1 MAQSVIARSLLHKR
15 RWRLRDFSAERAA
28 QIAREFGCSAPLARV
43 LAVRAP
49 DNPQELLQHNI
60 EQLSSPW
67 ELLGVKEA
75 VHRIDQALHR
85 NEKIFIQGDFDVDGI
100 TSTALLYKAL
110 RRLGAQGTKVDL
122 SNRER
127 GHGLSPAVI
136 ERLKHEGFSLLV
148 TSDCGISEVEFVQGL
163 QEHGIDVI
171 ISDHH
176 HPPPHL
182 PPAHAIINPKQPGC
196 AYPNKDLAA
205 VGVVFQ
211 VVRALYEQRGLP
223 PQACEEF
230 LDLAMLGTVG
240 DLVPLVRNGC
250 AENQRLVAQGLRR
263 ISQGQGCLGL
273 RILIE
278 KLSLD
283 PQRLTT
289 GEVGYIIV
297 PKLNAANR
305 VGDPRDAFMLLVTA
319 LPERAEQLA
328 AKLLAYNQDRQ
339 IAQDDLLYQAEEMLH
354 QQPDWQNER
363 LIFLAGQYWNP
374 GLIGLVASD
383 LAEKYYRPT
392 ILLAVGDEVSRA
404 SCRSIPGFDIM
415 EALEKHSELFER
427 YGGHSMAAGFSIRNE
442 KLPLLRERLCA
453 YAREVLRD
461 LEGPLYELE
470 TELAPEEITL
480 ATHAD
485 LLRLAPFG
493 MGHPTPRFLLR
504 SARIVELRTVGNGS
518 RHLKLRVESGG
529 REFSAIGFSLGEFAY
544 NVGRAGTVGLAFKLG
559 CDTWTGRP
567 QVQLEIEDM
576 LEPLI

>member
-1 MAQSVIARSLLHKR
+1 MAQGAVVRSLVYKR
-15 RWRLRDFSAERAA
+15 RWRLKDLSVERAA
-28 QIAREFGCSAPLARV
+28 QIACELGCSAPLARV
-43 LAVRAP
+43 LAARAP
-49 DNPQELLQHNI
+49 DSPAELLNH
-60 EQLSSPW
+60 EMAQLHSPW
-67 ELLGVKEA
+67 ELLGVQEA
-75 VHRIDQALHR
+75 VSRIDRALHQG
-85 NEKIFIQGDFDVDGI
+85 EKIFIQGDFDVDGI

-110 RRLGAQGTKVDL
+110 RALGAQGVKVDL
-122 SNRER
+122 SDRER
-127 GHGLSPAVI
+127 GHGLSDAVI
-136 ERLKHEGFSLLV
+136 RRLKDEGFSLLI
-148 TSDCGISEVEFVQGL
+148 TADCGISEVEFVSHL

-176 HPPPHL
+176 HPPEPL
-182 PPAHAIINPKQPGC
+182 PPAFAIINPKQPGC
-196 AYPNKDLAA
+196 SYPNKDLAA

-211 VVRALYEQRGLP
+211 LVRALYEHRGLP

-230 LDLAMLGTVG
+230 LDLVMLGTVG
-240 DLVPLVRNGC
+240 DLVPLVRHGC

-263 ISQGQGCLGL
+263 VAQGKASLGL
-273 RILIE
+273 RTLIA
-278 KLSLD
+278 KLALD

-289 GEVGYIIV
+289 GDVGYIIV

-319 LPERAEQLA
+319 LPSKAEQLA

-339 IAQDDLLYQAEEMLH
+339 IAQDDLLYQAEEQLRS
-354 QQPDWQNER
+354 QPTWQNEK

-392 ILLAVGDEVSRA
+392 VLVAVGDGVSRA

-415 EALEKHSELFER
+415 AALEKHSELFER
-427 YGGHSMAAGFSIRNE
+427 YGGHAMAAGFSVLNE
-442 KLPLLRERLCA
+442 NIPIVREKLCA

-461 LEGPLYELE
+461 LGDPVHELE

-480 ATHAD
+480 ETYTD

-504 SARIVELRTVGNGS
+504 AAQIIEARTVGNGS
-518 RHLKLRVESGG
+518 QHLKLRVAAGG
-529 REFSAIGFSLGEFAY
+529 KEFSAIGFSLGEFAY
-544 NVGRAGTVGLAFKLG
+544 EVERAGTVGLAFKLG

-567 QVQLEIEDM
+567 QVQLEIEDI
-576 LEPLI
+576 LEPSE

>member
-1 MAQSVIARSLLHKR
+1 MSHVMQSLVYKR
-15 RWRLRDFSAERAA
+15 RWRLKDFSRERAA
-28 QIAREFGCSAPLARV
+28 QIARELGCSAPLARV

-49 DNPQELLQHNI
+49 DTPAELL
-60 EQLSSPW
+60 ERGRLYSPW
-67 ELLGVKEA
+67 QLRGVKEA
-75 VHRIDQALHR
+75 VVRIDCALR
-85 NEKIFIQGDFDVDGI
+85 QGEKIFIQGDFDVDGI

-110 RRLGAQGTKVDL
+110 RALGAHGVKVDL
-122 SNRER
+122 SDRER
-127 GHGLSPAVI
+127 GHGLSDAVI
-136 ERLKHEGFSLLV
+136 RRLKDEGFSLLI
-148 TSDCGISEVEFVQGL
+148 TADCGISEAEFVQSL

-176 HPPPHL
+176 HPPSQL
-182 PPAHAIINPKQPGC
+182 PSAYAIINPKQPGC
-196 AYPNKDLAA
+196 SYPNKDLAA

-211 VVRALYEQRGLP
+211 LVRALYEQRGLP
-223 PQACEEF
+223 PQACEDF
-230 LDLAMLGTVG
+230 LDLVMLGTIG

-263 ISQGQGCLGL
+263 VAQGQACLGL
-273 RILIE
+273 RVLIE

-319 LPERAEQLA
+319 LPSKAETLA
-328 AKLLAYNQDRQ
+328 TKLLAYNQDRQ
-339 IAQDDLLYQAEEMLH
+339 IAQDDLLFQAEEQLRS
-354 QQPDWQNER
+354 QPNWQNEK

-392 ILLAVGDEVSRA
+392 VLVSIGDEISRA

-415 EALEKHSELFER
+415 EALEKHGELFER

-442 KLPLLRERLCA
+442 RLPVLKERLCA

-461 LEGPLYELE
+461 LEDPLHELE
-470 TELAPEEITL
+470 AELAPEEITL
-480 ATHAD
+480 ETYTD

-504 SARIVELRTVGNGS
+504 SAKIIELRTVGNGS
-518 RHLKLRVESGG
+518 RHLKLRVAAAGK
-529 REFSAIGFSLGEFAY
+529 EFSAIGFSLGEFAY

-567 QVQLEIEDM
+567 QVQLEIEDI
-576 LEPLI
+576 LEPSP

>member
-1 MAQSVIARSLLHKR
+1 MSQSVIARSLLHKR
-15 RWRLRDFSAERAA
+15 RWRLKDFSAERAA

-49 DNPQELLQHNI
+49 DNPQELLHHNI

-67 ELLGVKEA
+67 ELLGVTEA
-75 VHRIDQALHR
+75 VQRIDQALHR

-110 RRLGAQGTKVDL
+110 RRLGAQGIKVDL
-122 SNRER
+122 SDRER

-148 TSDCGISEVEFVQGL
+148 TCDCGISEVEFVQSL

-196 AYPNKDLAA
+196 PYPNKDLAA

-240 DLVPLVRNGC
+240 DLVPLVRKGC

-263 ISQGQGCLGL
+263 IAEGHGCLGVRKL
-273 RILIE
+273 ME

-283 PQRLTT
+283 PQRTTT

-319 LPERAEQLA
+319 LPEKADQLA

-404 SCRSIPGFDIM
+404 SCRSVAGFDIIA
-415 EALEKHSELFER
+415 ALEEHSELFER
-427 YGGHSMAAGFSIRNE
+427 YGGHAMAAGFSIRTE
-442 KLPLLRERLCA
+442 KLPLLRERLSA
-453 YAREVLRD
+453 YARAVLRD
-461 LEGPLYELE
+461 VEGPLYELE

-480 ATHAD
+480 ETHAD
-485 LLRLAPFG
+485 ILRLAPFG

-518 RHLKLRVESGG
+518 RHLKLRVEAGG
-529 REFSAIGFSLGEFAY
+529 KEFSAIGFSLGEFAY
-544 NVGRAGTVGLAFKLG
+544 EVEQAGRVSLAFKLG

>member
-1 MAQSVIARSLLHKR
+1 MSHVMQSLVYKR
-15 RWRLRDFSAERAA
+15 RWRLKELSVERAA
-28 QIAREFGCSAPLARV
+28 QIAHELGCSAPLARI

-49 DNPQELLQHNI
+49 DAPVELLDH
-60 EQLSSPW
+60 EMGHLHSPW
-67 ELLGVKEA
+67 ELRGVKEA
-75 VHRIDQALHR
+75 VVRIDRALR
-85 NEKIFIQGDFDVDGI
+85 QDEKIFIQGDFDVDGI

-110 RRLGAQGTKVDL
+110 RKLGAQGIKVDL
-122 SNRER
+122 SDRER
-127 GHGLSPAVI
+127 GHGLSDAVLH
-136 ERLKHEGFSLLV
+136 RLKNEGFSLLI
-148 TSDCGISEVEFVQGL
+148 TADCGISEIEFISHL
-163 QEHGIDVI
+163 QEHGVDVI

-176 HPPPHL
+176 HPPPQM
-182 PPAHAIINPKQPGC
+182 PPAYAIINPKQPGC
-196 AYPNKDLAA
+196 SYPNKDLAA

-211 VVRALYEQRGLP
+211 LVRALYEHCGLS

-263 ISQGQGCLGL
+263 VAQGQGCLGL
-273 RILIE
+273 RVLIE

-319 LPERAEQLA
+319 LPTKAEQLA
-328 AKLLAYNQDRQ
+328 TKLLAYNQDRQ
-339 IAQDDLLYQAEEMLH
+339 IAQDDLLYQAEEQLH
-354 QQPDWQNER
+354 SQSDWQNEK

-392 ILLAVGDEVSRA
+392 VLLAVGDDISRA
-404 SCRSIPGFDIM
+404 SCRSIPGFDIIA
-415 EALEKHSELFER
+415 ALERHSELFER

-442 KLPLLRERLCA
+442 NIPILRERLCA

-461 LEGPLYELE
+461 LEDPLHELE
-470 TELAPEEITL
+470 TELAPDEITL
-480 ATHAD
+480 DTYTDIA
-485 LLRLAPFG
+485 RLAPFG

-504 SARIVELRTVGNGS
+504 AAKIIELRTVGNGS
-518 RHLKLRVESGG
+518 RHLKLRVTAGG
-529 REFSAIGFSLGEFAY
+529 KEFSAIGFSLGEFAY
-544 NVGRAGTVGLAFKLG
+544 NVERAGTVGLAFKLG

-567 QVQLEIEDM
+567 EVQLEIEDI
-576 LEPLI
+576 LEPSA

>member
-1 MAQSVIARSLLHKR
+1 MSHVMQSLVYKR
-15 RWRLRDFSAERAA
+15 RWRLKDFSHERAA
-28 QIAREFGCSAPLARV
+28 QIARELGCSAPLARV

-49 DNPQELLQHNI
+49 DTPAELL
-60 EQLSSPW
+60 ERGRLYSPW
-67 ELLGVKEA
+67 QLRGVKEA
-75 VHRIDQALHR
+75 VVRIDRALR
-85 NEKIFIQGDFDVDGI
+85 QGEKIFIQGDFDVDGI

-110 RRLGAQGTKVDL
+110 RALGAQGVKVDL
-122 SNRER
+122 SDRER
-127 GHGLSPAVI
+127 GHGLSEAVLQ
-136 ERLKHEGFSLLV
+136 RLKSEGFSLLI
-148 TSDCGISEVEFVQGL
+148 TADCGISEAEFVQSL

-176 HPPPHL
+176 HPPSQL
-182 PPAHAIINPKQPGC
+182 PPAYAIINPKQPGC
-196 AYPNKDLAA
+196 SYPNKDLAA

-211 VVRALYEQRGLP
+211 LVRALYEQRGLP
-223 PQACEEF
+223 PHACEEF
-230 LDLAMLGTVG
+230 LDLVMLGTIG

-263 ISQGQGCLGL
+263 VTQGQACLGL
-273 RILIE
+273 RVLIE

-319 LPERAEQLA
+319 LPTKANTLA
-328 AKLLAYNQDRQ
+328 TKLLAYNQDRQ
-339 IAQDDLLYQAEEMLH
+339 IAQDDLLYQAEEQLH
-354 QQPDWQNER
+354 SQHDWQNER
-363 LIFLAGQYWNP
+363 LIFLTGQYWNP

-392 ILLAVGDEVSRA
+392 VLVSVGDEISRA

-427 YGGHSMAAGFSIRNE
+427 YGGHSMAAGFSVRNE
-442 KLPLLRERLCA
+442 RLPILRERLCA

-461 LEGPLYELE
+461 LEDPLHELE
-470 TELAPEEITL
+470 AELAPEEITL
-480 ATHAD
+480 ETYTD

-504 SARIVELRTVGNGS
+504 SAKIIELRTVGNGS
-518 RHLKLRVESGG
+518 RHLKLKVAAEGK
-529 REFSAIGFSLGEFAY
+529 EFSAIGFSLGEFAY
-544 NVGRAGTVGLAFKLG
+544 NVERAGTVGLAFKLS

-567 QVQLEIEDM
+567 QVQLEIEDI
-576 LEPLI
+576 LEPSP